1 MKNVVKQRIN
11 YLRGSMMHNPL
22 FITPS
27 TFLSPPTRTKSGC
40 IGLHSTESKR
50 MLDEDIVIV
59 RQTPKLGKQNVD

>member
-1 MKNVVKQRIN
+1 
-11 YLRGSMMHNPL
+11 MHNPL

>member
-1 MKNVVKQRIN
+1 
-11 YLRGSMMHNPL
+11 MHNPL

-59 RQTPKLGKQNVD
+59 RQTPKLENKMLIKFSEENNI